1 MTKLNNSNNSNQI
14 ITNDIEKLIKA
25 HTNLAKKHQIYEF
38 EMMLIIKNFFIPIKK
53 MWILKII

>member
-25 HTNLAKKHQIYEF
+25 HTNLAKKHQIKY
-38 EMMLIIKNFFIPIKK
+38 MN
-53 MWILKII
+53 LK